1 MLKKDNIYEKIAKD
15 AETRL
20 DNSNY
25 EIVRALPKG
34 RNEKNIGLIN
44 DELSEKIMTKFVKI
58 RTKTW
63 YYYNL
68 VKQMMAVK
76 IKNKRHSKMCH
87 KKKLKI

>member
-44 DELSEKIMTKFVKI
+44 DELSEKIMTKFVKL
-58 RTKTW
+58 TAKTW
-63 YYYNL
+63 YYNL
-68 VKQMMAVK
+68 VK
-76 IKNKRHSKMCH
+76 
-87 KKKLKI
+87 

>member
-44 DELSEKIMTKFVKI
+44 DELSEKIMAKFVKR

>member
-34 RNEKNIGLIN
+34 RNIGLIN
-44 DELSEKIMTKFVKI
+44 DELSEKIMAKFVKR

-76 IKNKRHSKMCH
+76 IKNKRQSKMCH

>member
-44 DELSEKIMTKFVKI
+44 DELSEKIMTKFVKL

-76 IKNKRHSKMCH
+76 IKNKRHNKMCH